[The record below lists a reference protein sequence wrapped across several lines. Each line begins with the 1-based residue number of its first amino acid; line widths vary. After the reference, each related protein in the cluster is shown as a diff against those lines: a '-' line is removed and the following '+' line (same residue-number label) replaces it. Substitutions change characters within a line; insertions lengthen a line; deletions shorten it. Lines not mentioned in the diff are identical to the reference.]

1 MYWNENGRTGSA
13 FHFSF
18 LRNHHLLR
26 TECCGSNKHTAR
38 FKSLRK
44 IIMQNNYYRNDAP
57 PNRSITERFSPD
69 FWLLLFLICFRSA
82 FSTLPDTAFTSL
94 HRPGKRGLEPGMNL
108 YSHDTTSEFG
118 EIAFFSEFKFEKNMT
133 RYSVGEKKSMLP
145 RICSHITRTNFDGIH
160 FTTFTYWLSTLAIRY
175 SFDLT
180 DTGKSEKFSRNVLL
194 DTFHA

>member
-1 MYWNENGRTGSA
+1 
-13 FHFSF
+13 
-18 LRNHHLLR
+18 
-26 TECCGSNKHTAR
+26 
-38 FKSLRK
+38 
-44 IIMQNNYYRNDAP
+44 MQNNYYRNDAP

-133 RYSVGEKKSMLP
+133 RYSVGEKKNRCCREFAVTSHAQISME
-145 RICSHITRTNFDGIH
+145 
-160 FTTFTYWLSTLAIRY
+160 FTSLHS
-175 SFDLT
+175 LT
-180 DTGKSEKFSRNVLL
+180 DCLP
-194 DTFHA
+194 